1 MLEEVDK
8 IIGWVFFLLFILLF
22 DIKKFFIGVGYLI
35 LFNFIFV
42 NMFSLFVGCLK
53 FLFMGKLVMLG
64 NVCFGLCLLGI
75 IFFLLIYLEDLLLI
89 VFICENF
96 LFGIL

>member
-1 MLEEVDK
+1 M
-8 IIGWVFFLLFILLF
+8 
-22 DIKKFFIGVGYLI
+22 
-35 LFNFIFV
+35 FN
-42 NMFSLFVGCLK
+42 LFVGCLK

>member
-1 MLEEVDK
+1 M
-8 IIGWVFFLLFILLF
+8 
-22 DIKKFFIGVGYLI
+22 
-35 LFNFIFV
+35 FN
-42 NMFSLFVGCLK
+42 LFVGCLK
-53 FLFMGKLVMLG
+53 FVFKGKLEMLG